1 MGLAYFYFSY
11 RDQLPIYNVVVTLL
25 WQLYIQSPAFA
36 TEVHELE
43 KPSLVELIGVLMS
56 VIARFRK
63 AYIVLDALDECT
75 SDNRRNLATLIAA
88 LRSSHARLFVTTRSS
103 HIIPDLG
110 SCPQIPIMPDWADSR
125 RMKSSVKESLRK
137 VSQQQDVLTES
148 QELKIVNALVRMG
161 SQHGVY

>member
-110 SCPQIPIMPDWADSR
+110 SCPQIPIMPDS
-125 RMKSSVKESLRK
+125 KEIEFFVKERLRK

-161 SQHGVY
+161 SQHGV

>member
-75 SDNRRNLATLIAA
+75 NDNRRNLATLIGA

-110 SCPQIPIMPDWADSR
+110 SCPQIRIMPDSR
-125 RMKSSVKESLRK
+125 EIELFVKERLRK

-161 SQHGVY
+161 SQHGV